1 MSGPTLVRTPTQTTE
16 WRTIHDGLR
25 KLWKACLPDQDGGD
39 VARSLTINFVA
50 VADAA
55 DAPALAEATARLQN
69 RSPCRAFL
77 LLVDEAADPGRAE
90 LAATTRCHGSTRDI
104 VLEEIILRVPPR
116 AFAQVPGLVRPLL
129 MNDLPNHLFWAKA
142 WPTDERALDAVASMC
157 EHIVVDSRSF
167 ADPVRD
173 LAALAARRAKGAK
186 IADLNWQ
193 RLSPWRRALAEAFE
207 RVVWKP
213 GTPTTGS
220 LRHGAGATA
229 AAHLLAGWLSER
241 LGAQL
246 QLERGGDAAAAC
258 PEAVVLRTGEFEID
272 LAVLRQQLRVHVST
286 PAHCYLPF
294 SVPLSR
300 STDGDLLA
308 SAIALG

>member
-16 WRTIHDGLR
+16 WRTIHEGLR
-25 KLWKACLPDQDGGD
+25 KLWKACLPEQDGGD

-50 VADAA
+50 VADAV
-55 DAPALAEATARLQN
+55 DAPALTEATSRLQS
-69 RSPCRAFL
+69 RSPGRAFL
-77 LLVDEAADPGRAE
+77 VLVDEAADPGQAE
-90 LAATTRCHGSTRDI
+90 LAATTRCHGNTRDI
-104 VLEEIILRVPPR
+104 VLEEITLRVPPR

-142 WPTDERALDAVASMC
+142 WPSDERTLDAVAAMC
-157 EHIVVDSRSF
+157 DHVVVDSRRFTAAVS
-167 ADPVRD
+167 D
-173 LAALAARRAKGAK
+173 LAALAARRAKGTR
-186 IADLNWQ
+186 ITDLTWQ
-193 RLSPWRRALAEAFE
+193 RLAPYRRALAEAFE

-220 LRHGAGATA
+220 LRHGAGAAA
-229 AAHLLAGWLSER
+229 AAHLLADWLRER

-246 QLERGGDAAAAC
+246 QLEPGGDATAAC

-294 SVPLSR
+294 SVPLPR
-300 STDGDLLA
+300 SCDGDLLA
-308 SAIALG
+308 QAIALG